1 MPAAQRSLALE
12 ACRGAVLAAHAA
24 AGLAPAAS
32 REATR
37 ALRAAE
43 GLLRAAAALLG
54 PPAPQPPAGPSA
66 AETTA
71 APRRRRR
78 ARRGRGAGG
87 ARQATAETAG
97 LDAEMGTAVRVAEV
111 AVAPLPLSR
120 PRGTGRPPA
129 DGLND
134 EWADEAQRPPG
145 GGTPGLAA
153 GSTSA
158 LALAGAGTE
167 PPTHLHADSSRPGAP
182 SSSSA
187 SQRAL
192 LSLADRLT
200 DADWEAYEAVEA
212 ADDPEDAFRSW
223 AREVRSRHGA

>member
-1 MPAAQRSLALE
+1 MPAAQRTLALE
-12 ACRGAVLAAHAA
+12 ACRGAVIAAHAA
-24 AGLAPAAS
+24 AGLAP
-32 REATR
+32 R

-97 LDAEMGTAVRVAEV
+97 LDAEMGTVVRVAEV

-158 LALAGAGTE
+158 RALAGAGTE

-182 SSSSA
+182 SSSSSA

-192 LSLADRLT
+192 LSLSDRLT

-212 ADDPEDAFRSW
+212 ADDPEVAFRSW
-223 AREVRSRHGA
+223 VREVRSRHGA